1 MLRSKWQL
9 ECYPNGKLTESTDYI
24 SLFLRC
30 NSLPDK
36 YAVAINFQFNFVE
49 VKIVYDLAYLYVKD
63 KSWGLSKAMKRDPN
77 LSKLTIK
84 VKMEQTVKK
93 MNDGWIYWKI
103 KGYLLDE
110 FKSCKV
116 KKPYYTP
123 AITLSG

>member
-1 MLRSKWQL
+1 MDIQQIVLIMLAF
-9 ECYPNGKLTESTDYI
+9 
-24 SLFLRC
+24 FLRC
-30 NSLPDK
+30 NSLPGNCN
-36 YAVAINFQFNFVE
+36 ALWINFQFNFVE
-49 VKIVYDLAYLYVKD
+49 VNEIKDIETLYVKD